1 MSFITRCPACSTA
14 FKVVPD
20 QLKISDGWVRCGQ
33 CQHIFDATLDLQP
46 WWPGLEQAAVPQSQ
60 WPQQDS
66 APDTSQAATQ
76 EPLQQE
82 DGGAAALMVP
92 HDWHEPAAPVPGPR
106 AAQPEPAASATPT
119 TPATPAPPEPPEPHW
134 AREPEWDLPPPPQ
147 SGAAGPQPLVD
158 PGRADP
164 AWSEPAP
171 DATDPAW
178 ASPATME
185 LEPVQAQQ
193 AQASQQAHLPA
204 QQAQIEPEQPPTVA
218 APSFVRR
225 ARRRAFWQHPLLR
238 FVLALLALALALLLG
253 LQAAYQWRA
262 PVLRELPA
270 LQPVLEA
277 VCETLDCQQAL
288 PSGPNEVVIDSSV
301 LLRRAPGI
309 YVFNVVLRNQSVLQ
323 VASPAIE
330 LTLTDIHDQ
339 VLVRRVLL
347 PHEWPRPSPTLAP
360 GAEWALQFELA
371 FDGIEGRV
379 MTGYRAILFY
389 P

>member
-46 WWPGLEQAAVPQSQ
+46 WWPGLEQATAPQPQ
-60 WPQQDS
+60 MPQQDA
-66 APDTSQAATQ
+66 APGTSQTAPHTATQ
-76 EPLQQE
+76 TADQAPRRPEW
-82 DGGAAALMVP
+82 GSAAPPSVP
-92 HDWHEPAAPVPGPR
+92 HDWHQPAAPPPRPR
-106 AAQPEPAASATPT
+106 AAEPEPAAV
-119 TPATPAPPEPPEPHW
+119 ATPAPPELPEQPEPPEPQW
-134 AREPEWDLPPPPQ
+134 AREPEWDLPPQAPIAAEQQPP
-147 SGAAGPQPLVD
+147 GEPR
-158 PGRADP
+158 RAD
-164 AWSEPAP
+164 ADWP
-171 DATDPAW
+171 DRMNLE
-178 ASPATME
+178 ASPLAATAA
-185 LEPVQAQQ
+185 LAQEPTQQ
-193 AQASQQAHLPA
+193 AQPAPVQPQA
-204 QQAQIEPEQPPTVA
+204 TTA
-218 APSFVRR
+218 APSFVRQ
-225 ARRRAFWQHPLLR
+225 ARRRAYWQHPLLR
-238 FVLALLALALALLLG
+238 VVLALLVLALALVLG
-253 LQAAYQWRA
+253 LQAAHHWRA

-270 LQPVLEA
+270 LQPVLQA

-301 LLRRAPGI
+301 LLRRAPGL
-309 YVFNVVLRNQSVLQ
+309 YVFNVVLRNQSALQ

-347 PHEWPRPSPTLAP
+347 PQEWPRPSATLAP

-379 MTGYRAILFY
+379 MTGFRAILFY